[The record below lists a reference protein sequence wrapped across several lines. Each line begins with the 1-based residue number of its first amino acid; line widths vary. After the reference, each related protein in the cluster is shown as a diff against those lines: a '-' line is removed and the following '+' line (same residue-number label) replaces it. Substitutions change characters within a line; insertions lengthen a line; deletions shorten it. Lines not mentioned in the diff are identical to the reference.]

1 MAITVANAAVDN
13 PGGVRFK
20 VVTLT
25 LDGSYP
31 TGGYPVTPAQ
41 VGFASSIDGMV
52 LGGTANNTTGVV
64 AAWNPTTQKV
74 QAYLSNGASP
84 ALLNE
89 APNTTALTGQV
100 VTGIAWGK

>member
-1 MAITVANAAVDN
+1 MAITVANASVDN
-13 PGGVRFK
+13 PGGIRLK
-20 VVTLT
+20 AATLT
-25 LDGSYP
+25 FDNSYP
-31 TGGYPVTPAQ
+31 TGGYSVTPAQ
-41 VGFASSIDGMV
+41 LGFISAIDGMV

-74 QAYLSNGASP
+74 QCYLSNGISP

-100 VTGIAWGK
+100 VVGLAWGR